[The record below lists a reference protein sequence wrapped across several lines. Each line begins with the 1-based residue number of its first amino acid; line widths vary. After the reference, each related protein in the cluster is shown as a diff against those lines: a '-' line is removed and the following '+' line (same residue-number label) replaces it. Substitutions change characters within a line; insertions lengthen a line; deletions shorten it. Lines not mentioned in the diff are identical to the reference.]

1 MKWLKDIFS
10 GKKDNKKTTGLALS
24 EINSWLE
31 ERSHSSGFEE
41 KLQSTYESVG
51 EVARSLAQS
60 IKALEAAE
68 PDVSAPP
75 KLLRAGL
82 AARGEIVKQMESLA
96 EKLKPPRGRD
106 IDSASEHHW
115 ALVKGLERTVTTFGR
130 AQRFTAALFPKEIE
144 AVNRELTRISRLLVE
159 LEGEVKQ
166 RRSELEEIWY
176 SRELVD
182 KVKKDLS
189 DLADLQER
197 AKSEESRLAELS
209 ASFARMEEEQK
220 RHAAGKDGK
229 KIAELKKSLEEEKL
243 QLQKANDEM
252 ASLVSPLSKA
262 LSRIMKQGSSERLVL
277 QHGDVFEKLRTAPA
291 QVKDGEIAGSLLE
304 LKEHLA
310 TLGLKDRKKE
320 KTLEHIDLLI
330 LNRSLQEIRALQADL
345 AKSIRDDEAL
355 LSEVNREPLQL
366 KDQLSRTRKDL
377 KSLEASLQKVREEL
391 SLRQDQA
398 GRHRAELKERLG
410 KLANGPV
417 EIDLDR

>member
-1 MKWLKDIFS
+1 LKWLKDIFS

-51 EVARSLAQS
+51 EVARSLTQS

-68 PDVSAPP
+68 PDSSAPP

-277 QHGDVFEKLRTAPA
+277 QHGDVFEKLRTSPA

-377 KSLEASLQKVREEL
+377 KSLEASLQKVREDL
-391 SLRQDQA
+391 SLCQDQA
-398 GRHRAELKERLG
+398 GAHRAELKERLG

>member
-51 EVARSLAQS
+51 EVARSLTQS

-68 PDVSAPP
+68 PDSSAPP

-159 LEGEVKQ
+159 LEGEVMQ

-220 RHAAGKDGK
+220 RHASGKDGK

-262 LSRIMKQGSSERLVL
+262 LSRIMKQGSSDRLVL
-277 QHGDVFEKLRTAPA
+277 QHGDVFEKLRTSPA
-291 QVKDGEIAGSLLE
+291 QVKDGEIAGSLSE

-345 AKSIRDDEAL
+345 AKSIQDDEAL

-377 KSLEASLQKVREEL
+377 KSLEASLQKVREDL

>member
-10 GKKDNKKTTGLALS
+10 GKKDDKKTTGLALS

-31 ERSHSSGFEE
+31 ERSHSSDFEE
-41 KLQSTYESVG
+41 KLESTYKSVG
-51 EVARSLAQS
+51 EVARSLAGS

-68 PDVSAPP
+68 PDSSAPP

-159 LEGEVKQ
+159 LEGEIKQ
-166 RRSELEEIWY
+166 RRGELEETWY

-182 KVKKDLS
+182 KLRKDLS
-189 DLADLQER
+189 DIADLRER
-197 AKSEESRLAELS
+197 AKSEESRQTELS
-209 ASFARMEEEQK
+209 ASFAGMEEEQK

-229 KIAELKKSLEEEKL
+229 KIEELKKSLEEKH
-243 QLQKANDEM
+243 DELRKVKDEI
-252 ASLVSPLSKA
+252 ADLVTPLNKA
-262 LSRIMKQGSSERLVL
+262 LGRIMKQGSSDRLVL
-277 QHGDVFEKLRTAPA
+277 QHGNVFEQLRTMPS
-291 QVKDGEIAGSLLE
+291 QVADSDIAGSLEE
-304 LKEHLA
+304 LKVHLA

-320 KTLEHIDLLI
+320 KTLDHIDLLI
-330 LNRSLQEIRALQADL
+330 KNKSLQKIRVRQAEL
-345 AKSIRDDEAL
+345 EKAVQEEEAL
-355 LSEVNREPLQL
+355 LSEISSGPLQL
-366 KDQLSRTRKDL
+366 KGQLSQTRKDL
-377 KSLEASLQKVREEL
+377 KSLEASLQKTREEL
-391 SLRQDQA
+391 SLREDLA
-398 GRHRAELKERLG
+398 GQHQAELKERLG
-410 KLANGPV
+410 KLAEAPV

>member
-10 GKKDNKKTTGLALS
+10 GKKDDKKTTGLALS

-31 ERSHSSGFEE
+31 ERSHSSDFEE
-41 KLQSTYESVG
+41 KLESTYKSVG
-51 EVARSLAQS
+51 EVARSLAGS

-68 PDVSAPP
+68 PDSSAPP

-159 LEGEVKQ
+159 LEGEIKQ
-166 RRSELEEIWY
+166 RRGELEETWY

-182 KVKKDLS
+182 KLRKDLS
-189 DLADLQER
+189 GIADLRER
-197 AKSEESRLAELS
+197 AKSEESRLTELS
-209 ASFARMEEEQK
+209 ASFAGMEEEQK
-220 RHAAGKDGK
+220 RHASSKEGK
-229 KIAELKKSLEEEKL
+229 KVDELKKSLEEKH
-243 QLQKANDEM
+243 DELRKVKDEI
-252 ASLVSPLSKA
+252 ADLVTPLNKA
-262 LSRIMKQGSSERLVL
+262 LGRIMKQGSSDRLVL
-277 QHGDVFEKLRTAPA
+277 QHGNVFEQLRTMPS
-291 QVKDGEIAGSLLE
+291 QVADSDIAGSLEE
-304 LKEHLA
+304 LKVHLA

-320 KTLEHIDLLI
+320 KTLDHIDLLI
-330 LNRSLQEIRALQADL
+330 KNKSLQKIRVRQAEL
-345 AKSIRDDEAL
+345 EKAIQEEEAL
-355 LSEVNREPLQL
+355 LSEISSGPLQL
-366 KDQLSRTRKDL
+366 KGQLSQTRKDL
-377 KSLEASLQKVREEL
+377 KSLEASLQKTREEL
-391 SLRQDQA
+391 SLREDLA
-398 GRHRAELKERLG
+398 GQHQAELKERLN
-410 KLANGPV
+410 KLAEAPV

>member
-51 EVARSLAQS
+51 EVARSLTQS

-68 PDVSAPP
+68 PDSSAPP

-277 QHGDVFEKLRTAPA
+277 QHGDVFEKLRTSPA

-377 KSLEASLQKVREEL
+377 KSLEASLQKVREDL
-391 SLRQDQA
+391 SLCQDQA
-398 GRHRAELKERLG
+398 GAHRAELKERLG

>member
-51 EVARSLAQS
+51 EVARSLTQS

-166 RRSELEEIWY
+166 RRSELEEVWY

-277 QHGDVFEKLRTAPA
+277 QHGDVFEKLRTSPA

-345 AKSIRDDEAL
+345 AKFIRDDEAL

-391 SLRQDQA
+391 SVRQDQA
-398 GRHRAELKERLG
+398 GAHRAELKERLG

>member
-1 MKWLKDIFS
+1 LKWLKDIFS
-10 GKKDNKKTTGLALS
+10 GKKDDKKTTGLALS

-31 ERSHSSGFEE
+31 ERSHSSDFEE
-41 KLQSTYESVG
+41 KLESTYKSVG
-51 EVARSLAQS
+51 EVARSLAGS

-68 PDVSAPP
+68 PDSSAPP

-159 LEGEVKQ
+159 LEGEIKQ
-166 RRSELEEIWY
+166 RRGELEETWY

-182 KVKKDLS
+182 KLRKDLS
-189 DLADLQER
+189 DIADLRER
-197 AKSEESRLAELS
+197 AKSEESRQTELS
-209 ASFARMEEEQK
+209 ASFAGMEEEQK

-229 KIAELKKSLEEEKL
+229 KIEELKKSLEEKH
-243 QLQKANDEM
+243 DELRKVKDEI
-252 ASLVSPLSKA
+252 ADLVTPLNKA
-262 LSRIMKQGSSERLVL
+262 LGRIMKQGSSDRLVL
-277 QHGDVFEKLRTAPA
+277 QHGNVFEQLRTMPS
-291 QVKDGEIAGSLLE
+291 QVADSDIAGSLEE
-304 LKEHLA
+304 LKVHLA

-320 KTLEHIDLLI
+320 KTLDHIDLLI
-330 LNRSLQEIRALQADL
+330 KNKSLQKIRVRQAEL
-345 AKSIRDDEAL
+345 EKAVQEEEAL
-355 LSEVNREPLQL
+355 LSEISSGPLQL
-366 KDQLSRTRKDL
+366 KGQLSQTRKDL
-377 KSLEASLQKVREEL
+377 KSLEASLQKTREEL
-391 SLRQDQA
+391 SLREDLA
-398 GRHRAELKERLG
+398 GQHQAELKERLG
-410 KLANGPV
+410 KLAEAPV